1 MRIYLKSNSL
11 DFKFMWFHNYSLN
24 DMMIGISGLL
34 EKHAKLDIFPELNV
48 SEDELKSLRWNYHEV
63 IEVKE
68 KVDHI
73 TCHSDGTFHIKTIND
88 IVVYRDTLKLQQ
100 HLGPNTG
107 IFLDFIVMS
116 DLASNYQ
123 VAASE
128 PKDNSFALACQPN
141 EFYIIEGKFSGANYP
156 LENDMARRALS
167 LHGIASCVR
176 VNGPALRGILWLTTH
191 FLSQGMLSK
200 RPRIA
205 IMMLKFPATEHRYL
219 IKSFVFS

>member
-1 MRIYLKSNSL
+1 
-11 DFKFMWFHNYSLN
+11 
-24 DMMIGISGLL
+24 MMIGISGLL

-48 SEDELKSLRWNYHEV
+48 SEDELKSLRWNYHDV

-73 TCHSDGTFHIKTIND
+73 TCHSDGTFHIKTING
-88 IVVYRDTLKLQQ
+88 IEVYRDTLKLQQ
-100 HLGPNTG
+100 PLGPNTR

-167 LHGIASCVR
+167 LHGIASCIR
-176 VNGPALRGILWLTTH
+176 VNGSALRGILWLRTH
-191 FLSQGMLSK
+191 FLSQEMLIK
-200 RPRIA
+200 RPRGT
-205 IMMLKFPATEHRYL
+205 IMILKFPAPDHRYL